1 MKCRFMKK
9 IVVLCVVML
18 AAVQA
23 SAQTAVLNQI
33 KDTAGCRRWV
43 ESRLAEMTLKQK
55 IGQLFIHTV
64 DPVMA
69 QRNMTQIR
77 KAIEEYGLGGL
88 LFAKGQTIQQ
98 VRLTNLAQE
107 WSEIPLL
114 ITFDGEWGLAMRLKD
129 TPEFPRNRVLGCVQN
144 DSLIYSYGREVAR
157 QLRAVGVRVNFAP
170 VADVDN
176 NPANP
181 VINTRSFGSDPEEV
195 ARKVI
200 AYSRGLED
208 GGVMAVCKHFPGH
221 GDTETDSHIAL
232 PVLDFDRARLDS
244 VELYPFRKAVEA
256 GVSGMMVGHLRV
268 LGLCEK
274 PASVSPNIITS
285 VLRDELGFSGLVFTD
300 ALEMKGIKQTEN
312 VCAQALIAGNDM
324 LLAPRNLKR
333 EMSGVLAAV
342 KKGLLTEEAITEKCR
357 KVLTYKYALGLA
369 ERPVVEEKG
378 LKECIWLP
386 GTDSLL
392 VALNKAA
399 VTVLKDSLDMFP
411 LDFSLAGTVLL
422 SVSPSLA
429 EAYPFYKELKE
440 SVEVSWVHA
449 RTDSLDAIRERLRSA
464 QRVIVALYK
473 EDYVPY
479 LPLIQ
484 ELAADKPLAMA
495 CFIPQ
500 KGLSEVVPALRDASA
515 VILAHTDTEEV
526 QRYVADVM
534 TGRSMATGRLSV
546 GIADLWQ
553 AGTGVTI
560 DPDHPHLYMP
570 EDFGMDSR
578 ILARIDTIAAEGIR
592 AQAYP
597 GCHVLIWKEG
607 YPVYNKCFGTFTYS
621 DSLAVKENSLY
632 DLASL
637 SKVAGTLLAVM
648 KLYDEGKFG
657 LTDRVS
663 RYLPLLKGTRKE
675 RITIQDLLFHESG
688 LPAYWPFYQEAIDM
702 KTCKGGLFRKKQD
715 KRHLLQ
721 VDEHLYVCTDFAYK
735 KEWVSGVPS
744 DRYALPLSDSLFLN
758 VGFPEEM
765 LRQLAEVPLK
775 GHSYRYSCLNFMLLK
790 ELVEELAQ
798 VPMDVYL
805 DSVFYKPMGL
815 EHTVY
820 CPLRHF
826 GKSQIVPTSA
836 GDFLRK
842 GEVQGFVNDEIAA
855 FMGGVSGNAG
865 LFSTAHDVAAI
876 FQMLLDRGVWGD
888 RRYLSRAACDL
899 FIGMQSENSRRGL
912 GFDKPDVDDT
922 DRSPCAAE
930 APRCVFG
937 HTGFTGTSAW
947 ADPDNGLV
955 FVFLSNRTYPRAFD
969 HKNLTKM
976 NIRTRMQ
983 QAMYQSLKL

>member
-1 MKCRFMKK
+1 MKRRLMKK
-9 IVVLCVVML
+9 FVVLCAVML
-18 AAVQA
+18 AVVQA
-23 SAQTAVLNQI
+23 FAQTAILSQV
-33 KDTAGCRRWV
+33 KDTAACRRWV

-64 DPVMA
+64 DPVMT
-69 QRNMTQIR
+69 QRNRTQIR

-88 LFAKGQTIQQ
+88 LFAKGQINQQ

-129 TPEFPRNRVLGCVQN
+129 TPEFPKNRVLGCVQD

-157 QLRAVGVRVNFAP
+157 QLRAIGVQVNFAP

-181 VINTRSFGSDPEEV
+181 VINTRSFGSDPKEV

-221 GDTETDSHIAL
+221 GDTEVDSHLAV

-244 VELYPFRKAVEA
+244 IELYPFREAVEA
-256 GVSGMMVGHLRV
+256 GVSGMMVGHLQV
-268 LGLCEK
+268 PGLCEK
-274 PASVSPNIITS
+274 PASISPNIIAS
-285 VLRDELGFSGLVFTD
+285 VLQGELGFSGLVFTD
-300 ALEMKGIKQTEN
+300 ALEMKGIKQAER

-357 KVLTYKYALGLA
+357 KVLTYKYALGLSK
-369 ERPVVEEKG
+369 RPVVDGNG
-378 LKECIWLP
+378 LKERLWLP
-386 GTDSLL
+386 ETDSLL
-392 VALNKAA
+392 VA
-399 VTVLKDSLDMFP
+399 SL
-411 LDFSLAGTVLL
+411 SGTVLL
-422 SVSPSLA
+422 SISPSLA

-440 SVEVSWVHA
+440 SLEVSWVHA
-449 RTDSLDAIRERLRSA
+449 RTDSLEAIRERLRSA
-464 QRVIVALYK
+464 QRVIVALHQK
-473 EDYVPY
+473 DYAPY

-484 ELAADKPLAMA
+484 ELAEDKPLALVS
-495 CFIPQ
+495 FVPQ
-500 KGLSEVVPALRDASA
+500 KGLSEMVLALHHASA
-515 VILAHTDTEEV
+515 VILAHTDTKEI
-526 QRYVADVM
+526 QRHVADVM

-546 GIADLWQ
+546 GMAGLWQ
-553 AGTGVTI
+553 AGTGVTV
-560 DPDHPHLYMP
+560 DPDHPRLYMP

-578 ILARIDTIAAEGIR
+578 ILARIDTIAEEGIQ

-597 GCHVLIWKEG
+597 GCHVMIWKDG
-607 YPVYNKCFGTFTYS
+607 YPVYNKCFGTFTYN
-621 DSLAVKENSLY
+621 DSLTVKENSLY

-637 SKVAGTLLAVM
+637 SKVTGTLLAVM

-663 RYLPLLKGTRKE
+663 RYLPMLKGTRKE

-702 KTCKGGLFRKKQD
+702 KTCKGGLFRKKPD
-715 KRHLLQ
+715 KRHRLQ
-721 VDEHLYVCTDFAYK
+721 VDEHLYACTDFAYK
-735 KEWVSGVPS
+735 EEWVSHVPS

-758 VGFPEEM
+758 KGFPEEM

-790 ELVEELAQ
+790 ELVETLAQ

-815 EHTVY
+815 KHTAY
-820 CPLRHF
+820 RPLRHF
-826 GKSQIVPTSA
+826 DKSQIVPTSA

-842 GEVQGFVNDEIAA
+842 GVVQGFVNDEIAA

-888 RRYLSRAACDL
+888 RRYLSRATCDL
-899 FIGMQSENSRRGL
+899 FVGMQAENSRRGL

-922 DRSPCAAE
+922 DHSPCAPE

-983 QAMYQSLKL
+983 QAMYQSLKP